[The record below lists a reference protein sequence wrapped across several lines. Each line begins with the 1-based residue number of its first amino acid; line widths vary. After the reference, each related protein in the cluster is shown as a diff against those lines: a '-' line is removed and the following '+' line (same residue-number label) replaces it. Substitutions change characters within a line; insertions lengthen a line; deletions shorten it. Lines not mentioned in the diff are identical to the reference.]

1 MFSQIDKDL
10 IPKGALPY
18 FQSNPNVLV
27 IEDDRFMT
35 EVFLGT
41 LGDIGFQVTIST
53 NGTVALNR
61 LQQQA
66 IDFIIL
72 DLLLP
77 DMNGFD
83 LFRQLK
89 KNCKTANIPVIMVT
103 AWGDTT
109 HRKKA
114 AELGIKHFLTKPFT
128 EDELLEEIFNLLV
141 DHKARRYA

>member
-1 MFSQIDKDL
+1 MIAQIDQDL

-27 IEDDRFMT
+27 IDDDRFMI

-53 NGTVALNR
+53 NGTVALTR

-66 IDFIIL
+66 TDFIIL

-77 DMNGFD
+77 DMNGFE
-83 LFRQLK
+83 LFRRLK
-89 KNCKTANIPVIMVT
+89 KNRETADIPVIMVT
-103 AWGDTT
+103 AWGDTI

-114 AELGIKHFLTKPFT
+114 AEVGIEHFLTKPFT
-128 EDELLEEIFNLLV
+128 EDELLEAIFKLLV
-141 DHKARRYA
+141 AHKTHRYA